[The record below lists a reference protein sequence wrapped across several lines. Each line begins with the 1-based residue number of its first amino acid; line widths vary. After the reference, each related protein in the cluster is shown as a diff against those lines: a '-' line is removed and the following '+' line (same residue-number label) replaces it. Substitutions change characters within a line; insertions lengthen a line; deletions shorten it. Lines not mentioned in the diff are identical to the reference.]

1 MLIGHIKEI
10 VRHPV
15 KSFYGESVKETKIMK
30 YGLYGDR
37 CMIITIHPENAER
50 DSTLLKTVVQERNN
64 HFGVYAAVIKTGELH
79 NGDEVHLLE

>member
-1 MLIGHIKEI
+1 MYDYYHSPRK
-10 VRHPV
+10 
-15 KSFYGESVKETKIMK
+15 
-30 YGLYGDR
+30 
-37 CMIITIHPENAER
+37 AER